1 MLDVDA
7 QTFVPRLFLLPPPE
21 LLDVEDVV
29 PLPSKNEIS
38 TFESKFIPCGKV
50 KPESK
55 IDRQNL
61 SRQIQDYSLVQ
72 P

>member
-1 MLDVDA
+1 MLNIMDVDA

-38 TFESKFIPCGKV
+38 TFESKFIPLGKV
-50 KPESK
+50 KPQSK
-55 IDRQNL
+55 ID
-61 SRQIQDYSLVQ
+61 
-72 P
+72 